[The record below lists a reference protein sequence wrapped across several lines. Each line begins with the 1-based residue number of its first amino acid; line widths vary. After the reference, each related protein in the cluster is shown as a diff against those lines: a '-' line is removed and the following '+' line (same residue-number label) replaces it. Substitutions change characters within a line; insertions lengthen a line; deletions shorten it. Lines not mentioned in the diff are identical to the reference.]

1 MSTDQLPPEM
11 LDAMLRSAKPFT
23 DDEKAALERLLK
35 IAKSDTGQSERVA
48 NFLLAWWNA
57 TNCGGFD
64 LTDLWGLDDEITQDM
79 GTIFQFLMRRNMYPD
94 ALEAES
100 GPLSYKDDFQDIIS
114 VWRPALVEK
123 P

>member
-1 MSTDQLPPEM
+1 MSTDQIPPKM

-23 DDEKAALERLLK
+23 DDERAALERLLK

-64 LTDLWGLDDEITQDM
+64 LTDLWGLDDEIAQDM
-79 GTIFQFLMRRNMYPD
+79 ATIFQFLMRRNMYPD
-94 ALEAES
+94 ALETES
-100 GPLSYKDDFQDIIS
+100 GCASYKDDFQTIIAL
-114 VWRPALVEK
+114 WRPELMENK
-123 P
+123 

>member
-1 MSTDQLPPEM
+1 MSTDQIPPEM
-11 LDAMLRSAKPFT
+11 LDAMLRSALPFS
-23 DDEKAALERLLK
+23 DDEKASLERLLK

-79 GTIFQFLMRRNMYPD
+79 LVIFQFLMRRNMYPD
-94 ALEAES
+94 ALETKA
-100 GPLSYKDDFQDIIS
+100 GPLSYKADFQDIIAI
-114 VWRPALVEK
+114 WRPELMENK
-123 P
+123 

>member
-1 MSTDQLPPEM
+1 MSTDKIPQKM
-11 LDAMLRSAKPFT
+11 LDALLRSAQPFT
-23 DDEKAALERLLK
+23 NDEQAALERLLL

-79 GTIFQFLMRRNMYPD
+79 LVIFQFLVRRNMYPD
-94 ALEAES
+94 ALETES
-100 GPLSYKDDFQDIIS
+100 GPLSYKADFQDIIA
-114 VWRPALVEK
+114 VWRPALMEK

>member
-1 MSTDQLPPEM
+1 MSTDQIPPKM
-11 LDAMLRSAKPFT
+11 LDALLRSAQPFT
-23 DDEKAALERLLK
+23 NDEQAALERLLL

-64 LTDLWGLDDEITQDM
+64 LTDLWGLDDEITQDLA
-79 GTIFQFLMRRNMYPD
+79 TIFQFLMRRNMYPD

-100 GPLSYKDDFQDIIS
+100 GPLSYKNDFQAVIAM
-114 VWRPALVEK
+114 WRPALLEK